1 MNIYDDNG
9 YLDFNSILKVKVP
22 FIWILGGRGTGKTY
36 GALQYCYDHNINFM
50 FMRNTQTQIK
60 KLVKP
65 QFNPFKKL
73 NSNKVINVLTDR
85 TDEDLGF
92 FYEATEEDKKI
103 IGTLCALSTVGNLRG
118 FDASDCK
125 ILIWDEFIPQ
135 KQERGVKDIGDAFL
149 NAYETINRN
158 RELEGEDPL
167 KVLAL
172 SNSNELN
179 NPLFIDLG
187 LVRIAEKMQK
197 KKQQVTINEAR
208 GFMIIN
214 LYESPISEKKKETA
228 LYKFSSSN
236 SSYYKM
242 AIENDYN
249 LSSDELV
256 RPQPLKEYKPIVNVG
271 ELCIYEHKS
280 DRRYY
285 VCDLKQSTASS
296 FGSDEIALKRFKNKY
311 LWLYVAHMQQEVYFQ
326 DYSALGLFEKYI
338 K

>member
-1 MNIYDDNG
+1 MNIYDNNG
-9 YLDFNSILKVKVP
+9 YLNYDSILKVNVP
-22 FIWILGGRGTGKTY
+22 FIWIIGGRGTGKTY
-36 GALQYCYDHNINFM
+36 GALQYVYDNKINFM

-60 KLVKP
+60 KLIKP

-73 NSNKVINVLTDR
+73 NSNKLINVLTDR
-85 TDEDLGF
+85 TDEDLGY
-92 FYEATEEDKKI
+92 FYEETQDDKLI
-103 IGTLCALSTVGNLRG
+103 LGTMCALSTIGNLRG
-118 FDASDCK
+118 FDASDVK
-125 ILIWDEFIPQ
+125 VLIWDEFIPQ

-187 LVRIAEKMQK
+187 LVRVAEKMAK
-197 KKQQVTINEAR
+197 KRQQISINEDR
-208 GFMIIN
+208 GYMIIN
-214 LYESPISEKKKETA
+214 LYESPISDMKKQTA
-228 LYKFSSSN
+228 LYKFSST

-249 LSSDELV
+249 LTSDDLV
-256 RPQPLKEYKPIVNVG
+256 KPQPLKEYKPLVNVG
-271 ELCIYEHKS
+271 ELCIYEHKR

-285 VCDLKQSTASS
+285 VCDLKQSTAKS
-296 FGSDEIALKRFKNKY
+296 FGSDEIALKRFKNSY
-311 LWLYVAHMQQEVYFQ
+311 LWLYVSYMQQEIYFQ